1 MFVNYLEAINVV
13 SIATLEWEYFE
24 MRLAMRSSIRIFD
37 VKICD
42 VNTVIYKNFVFFW
55 TYLIYHLFTHKRYL
69 RRKTCKTCSV

>member
-42 VNTVIYKNFVFFW
+42 VNTVIYKNFVFF
-55 TYLIYHLFTHKRYL
+55 
-69 RRKTCKTCSV
+69 